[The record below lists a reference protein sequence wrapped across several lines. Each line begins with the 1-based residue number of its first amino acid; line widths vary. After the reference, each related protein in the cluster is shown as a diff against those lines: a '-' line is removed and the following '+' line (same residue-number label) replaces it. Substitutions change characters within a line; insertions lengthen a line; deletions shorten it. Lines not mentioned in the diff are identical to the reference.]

1 MDSKYRFEGD
11 ITKSKLEKLK
21 MEVGNVIDKDYDSIL
36 FFEMRSEKVYNKKFV
51 GKEFNPF
58 ANFL

>member
-1 MDSKYRFEGD
+1 
-11 ITKSKLEKLK
+11 

-58 ANFL
+58 DNFL